1 LFIRRWLGKLMVAV
15 RQQPEPRLRMN
26 HKNART
32 PPYSRLA
39 IARRVDAGE
48 KVARVAA
55 DFSVSEQTLRKR
67 VWRWRAGGALKI
79 AHRKLTLDQ
88 TLLSAKN
95 VSASF

>member
-1 LFIRRWLGKLMVAV
+1 MVAV

-26 HKNART
+26 IHKNART
-32 PPYSRLA
+32 PPYSRLL

-55 DFSVSEQTLRKR
+55 DFGVSEQTLRKMGSAL
-67 VWRWRAGGALKI
+67 AGGALKI
-79 AHRKLTLDQ
+79 AYRKLTLDQ

-95 VSASF
+95 VSVFF